1 MIIRSPVQASVDNI
15 VPQWVGTTLHGSCL
29 LLVYT
34 GKYLH
39 FIFHT
44 HLLIALIALIERRP
58 IYRSD
63 LLVRNSPIWP
73 PWALYRE
80 YLHSLGSFCS
90 RMRYSAHEHTVL
102 YSNVRLSS
110 ASTALPHDIVI
121 EALVSLVIVSA
132 GLVLGAEKLKPIS
145 WSEWAGEIEREGGA
159 RNPYLR
165 LEERYSF
172 WDIRAKRKEFAEWV
186 RGNDALEEA
195 K

>member
-63 LLVRNSPIWP
+63 LLVKNSPIWP

-90 RMRYSAHEHTVL
+90 RMRMSYLSHHQLLQKANSL
-102 YSNVRLSS
+102 NLNLQRLLRPRTHSPVQQC
-110 ASTALPHDIVI
+110 ASFLGLHRTSPRYCHRGLGLPRHRLRGPR
-121 EALVSLVIVSA
+121 ARR
-132 GLVLGAEKLKPIS
+132 
-145 WSEWAGEIEREGGA
+145 RETQA
-159 RNPYLR
+159 
-165 LEERYSF
+165 
-172 WDIRAKRKEFAEWV
+172 D
-186 RGNDALEEA
+186 
-195 K
+195 

>member
-1 MIIRSPVQASVDNI
+1 MRIMIIRSPVQASVDNI

-44 HLLIALIALIERRP
+44 HLLIALIERRP

-90 RMRYSAHEHTVL
+90 RMRMSYRV
-102 YSNVRLSS
+102 N
-110 ASTALPHDIVI
+110 
-121 EALVSLVIVSA
+121 SLVEVSPLSRTSPVNRIWYHIYLA
-132 GLVLGAEKLKPIS
+132 WQMRACESWLEAEQ
-145 WSEWAGEIEREGGA
+145 
-159 RNPYLR
+159 YL
-165 LEERYSF
+165 L
-172 WDIRAKRKEFAEWV
+172 
-186 RGNDALEEA
+186 L
-195 K
+195 